1 MQGLSGVAYVRRK
14 INLPRASMGCTR
26 SSMKGTR
33 RLPAAWPSR
42 GLAPAGRAG
51 GISGA
56 RHRGA
61 VPQRA
66 PRDDAA
72 AAYPPSQASASR
84 DGTRPVPLSASASC
98 GSAPQSCA
106 MEHHLPP
113 ETGLH
118 RPFPARRS
126 LCQHSLQP
134 DASWQHMRL
143 PPPACRPAYQLQGA
157 SYWMPC
163 SFPCFSSHIA
173 NIISVQTVRNAT
185 VVLWRRSNDSR
196 HREHR

>member
-14 INLPRASMGCTR
+14 INLPRALDGLHEVLHEGHPALACRVAQPRASACWPGRRNFGRRPPRCST
-26 SSMKGTR
+26 SPGTFR
-33 RLPAAWPSR
+33 GRLR
-42 GLAPAGRAG
+42 G
-51 GISGA
+51 
-56 RHRGA
+56 
-61 VPQRA
+61 V
-66 PRDDAA
+66 
-72 AAYPPSQASASR
+72 PPSQASASR
-84 DGTRPVPLSASASC
+84 DGTRPVPLSASLMRQRTAVMRD
-98 GSAPQSCA
+98 GAP
-106 MEHHLPP
+106 LPP

-126 LCQHSLQP
+126 LSQHSLQP
-134 DASWQHMRL
+134 DPSWQHMRL